1 MTQMKLSVIDEQL
14 TNQIIDEAMQLL
26 ADPGVRV
33 HNQDALELLAQA
45 GANVDFES
53 QIARIPEK
61 LVRSSVATAPKEFYL
76 YDLEGKP
83 AIRMGGDSVHFDPG
97 STAVYILDGQTGEQR
112 APNTQDFV
120 KYVKLV
126 ETLPQIDAQSTAFV
140 CRDVAEEIGDL
151 YRLYIALNYMR
162 KPIITGAFGI
172 STWWVMWEMLMALA
186 GGERELSA
194 RPIAVFDIC
203 PTPPLLWSDLTC
215 QNLIDCA
222 RKGVPSELVSMPLA
236 GATSP
241 VTLAAAVIQHAAESL
256 SGVTI
261 GQLAHP
267 GSPIVWGGAPA
278 AFDMR
283 EGTTPMG
290 DVNTWLIDLAY
301 IGVGK
306 SLGLPTHT
314 YMGSS
319 DAKLLDI
326 QAGLE
331 SSGGTFLAALSG
343 ANMISGAGMVDFL
356 RGQSFEKLVI
366 DAEIIGMAKRL
377 LVGVEV
383 RDQPIA
389 VDLMRK
395 SAHKA
400 NFLSQPHT
408 HKWFRKELHIPSDV
422 IDRGSLDAWH
432 KKGDRSAE
440 QRAHERVDALL
451 KSYQPSMLS
460 DQIRHELRA
469 ITLRAARQFGM
480 NDLPALPD

>member
-1 MTQMKLSVIDEQL
+1 MTILKLSVIDHQL
-14 TNQIIDEAMQLL
+14 TNQILDEAMLL
-26 ADPGVRV
+26 LSDPGVRV
-33 HNQDALELLAQA
+33 HNSEALDLLAQA
-45 GANVDFES
+45 GASVDFEA
-53 QIARIPEK
+53 QIARLPEK
-61 LVRSSVATAPKEFYL
+61 LVRSCVANAPKEFYL
-76 YDLEGKP
+76 YDLEGTP
-83 AIRMGGDSVHFDPG
+83 CVQYGGDAVHFDPG
-97 STAVYILDGQTGEQR
+97 STAVYILDRPTGEQR
-112 APNTQDFV
+112 APQTADFV
-120 KYVKLV
+120 NFVKLV
-126 ETLPQIDAQSTAFV
+126 EALPQIDAQSTAFV

-151 YRLYIALNYMR
+151 YRLYLALNYMR

-172 STWWVMWEMLMALA
+172 HTWWVMWEMLKVVA
-186 GGERELSA
+186 GGERELA
-194 RPIAVFDIC
+194 HKPIAVFDIC
-203 PTPPLLWSDLTC
+203 PTPPLLWSNLTC

-261 GQLAHP
+261 GQLANP

-301 IGVGK
+301 IEVGK

-343 ANMISGAGMVDFL
+343 ANMVSGAGMVDFL
-356 RGQSFEKLVI
+356 RGQSFEKLVV

-377 LVGVEV
+377 LAGFEI

-400 NFLSQPHT
+400 NFLSQTHT
-408 HKWFRKELHIPSDV
+408 HKWFRKELYIPSDV

-440 QRAHERVDALL
+440 QRAHERIDTLL
-451 KSYQPSMLS
+451 KNYKPTALS
-460 DQIRHELRA
+460 IEIRQELRE
-469 ITLRAARQFGM
+469 ITLQIAQQYGM
-480 NDLPALPD
+480 DRLPSLPS